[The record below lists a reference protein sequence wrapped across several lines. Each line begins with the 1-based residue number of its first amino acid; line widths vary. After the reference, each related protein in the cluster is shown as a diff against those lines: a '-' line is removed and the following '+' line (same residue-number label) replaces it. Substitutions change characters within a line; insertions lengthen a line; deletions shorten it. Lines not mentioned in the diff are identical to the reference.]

1 MGESGTIDRKRP
13 LIRLRPF
20 MYGDRGQ
27 GWNHAITPVR
37 SRSMMV
43 LAALVTSCIV
53 LVTTT
58 YGASPSVASSGT
70 QTAGLPIPGSL
81 GSDWS
86 TLLPPRSIAS
96 TNLAIGDGCG
106 NVHSGVG
113 RETEA
118 VYNSSSD
125 LATLSIALISVPNA
139 AWDFR
144 RFKQVYLKGC
154 LEAARLR
161 GSPARSHYRPVPQ
174 LVTSTG
180 VGIEAKTSAFG
191 RDTYEI
197 LYCTWKGSV
206 LAVFYYR
213 GYKPDLGAVRAAAT
227 GFRQ

>member
-1 MGESGTIDRKRP
+1 
-13 LIRLRPF
+13 
-20 MYGDRGQ
+20 
-27 GWNHAITPVR
+27 
-37 SRSMMV
+37 MMV
-43 LAALVTSCIV
+43 LAALVPSCIV
-53 LVTTT
+53 LDTTT
-58 YGASPSVASSGT
+58 YGASPSLASSGT
-70 QTAGLPIPGSL
+70 QTAGLPIAGSL

-96 TNLAIGDGCG
+96 TNRCLSATAVGTCTR
-106 NVHSGVG
+106 VSGA
-113 RETEA
+113 RFEA
-118 VYNSSSD
+118 VYDSSSD
-125 LATLSIALISVPNA
+125 LATLSIALISLPNA
-139 AWDFR
+139 PGDFR

-154 LEAARLR
+154 LEATRLR
-161 GSPARSHYRPVPQ
+161 GSSARSHYRPVPQ

-227 GFRQ
+227 SFRQ